1 ETVERA
7 RRMMGAGGP
16 SFSPDGRRLFTGP
29 GRKGMNCFD
38 RKTRTQTV
46 LWKELEFEAFTALP
60 GAECY
65 ASVVV
70 ERQGE
75 ERELTWVTFWDPRTE
90 EVLRRVKV
98 RESVSRERL
107 RRRKLDR
114 PAFGE
119 ITFSPDG
126 RLLASV
132 ERDGV
137 VRLWD
142 LLAG

>member
-1 ETVERA
+1 
-7 RRMMGAGGP
+7 
-16 SFSPDGRRLFTGP
+16 
-29 GRKGMNCFD
+29 
-38 RKTRTQTV
+38 
-46 LWKELEFEAFTALP
+46 
-60 GAECY
+60 
-65 ASVVV
+65 
-70 ERQGE
+70 
-75 ERELTWVTFWDPRTE
+75 
-90 EVLRRVKV
+90 VKV

-142 LLAG
+142 LLAGQQFLQLPSHEPQTRAVFSPNSRLVATGSVNGTIHLWDLGGVSVQAPPGEGKDPWAAPPGADPLKPT